1 VSDFLHGLLV
11 GLFFAAGLP
20 IGGAI
25 LEAIHLI
32 VRGRWGAVLHPA
44 LRASTP
50 APWLA
55 IGFVAVALGL
65 GRIYPW
71 ATDWRSD
78 AWLAPVPFLARSVV
92 ALAAL
97 AAFAELL
104 WRASERDEPPA
115 WVPPVAL
122 MGTTVVACFLSWD
135 WGMAL
140 EPEHVSGVY
149 AFLAIVGW
157 MITAFSVALLVALV
171 RRPAPSEEVRSDFGS
186 LLLTLAVVWS
196 YLRYVELVI
205 VWSAD
210 LPKEIPWWLART
222 EGSWRFVAMAI
233 AALHLFLPLSVLIFH
248 RLKLWRLSLFA
259 TTAAILG
266 VRLLDTIWTLAPAW
280 PQPLGLTGALGIA
293 VPIVAAAALFVRHL
307 RPELPPAS
315 RHILD
320 EIAAP
325 AWAEAS

>member
-1 VSDFLHGLLV
+1 VNDFLHGLLI

-55 IGFVAVALGL
+55 IGFIAIALGL

-97 AAFAELL
+97 AAIAELL
-104 WRASERDEPPA
+104 WRASERDEPPVWA
-115 WVPPVAL
+115 APVAL
-122 MGTTVVACFLSWD
+122 MGTTVAACFLAWD

-157 MITAFSVALLVALV
+157 MITAFAVAVLAALLGA
-171 RRPAPSEEVRSDFGS
+171 RGPSAEVRSDFGS

-222 EGSWRFVAMAI
+222 EGNWRFVAMAI
-233 AALHLFLPLSVLIFH
+233 AALHLLLPLSVLIFH
-248 RLKLWRLSLFA
+248 RLKIWRVSLLA
-259 TTAAILG
+259 TAATILG

-280 PQPLGLTGALGIA
+280 PQPLGVTGVLGITA
-293 VPIVAAAALFVRHL
+293 PIVAAAVLFVRRL
-307 RPELPPAS
+307 RSDLPPAS
-315 RHILD
+315 QHIL
-320 EIAAP
+320 EGIAGP